1 MKTLSTLIAAM
12 LLGGCTP
19 AVAQYQEVLDAYSAN
34 ASSSDLEPWLA
45 GSALHQAAESRQLLE
60 TLGWQQ
66 LGLTE
71 FTETSVKAESLV
83 LSCLDVSDVSFV
95 DSAGLEVDLH
105 RAESRLLMQ
114 IQFTKQEPLKLLSI
128 EQVGTC

>member
-34 ASSSDLEPWLA
+34 ASSLELEPWLA
-45 GSALHQAAESRQLLE
+45 GSALHQANQSRQLLID
-60 TLGWQQ
+60 LGWQQ
-66 LGLTE
+66 SGRSE
-71 FTETSVKAESLV
+71 FTGTSVKAEFLV
-83 LSCLDVSDVSFV
+83 LSCLDVSEVSFV
-95 DSAGLEVDLH
+95 DSAGLEVDLE
-105 RAESRLLMQ
+105 RSESRLLMQ